1 MCGNKLPAGPSVTYQ
16 HIDQRQFRSHSES
29 GTLGASL

>member
-1 MCGNKLPAGPSVTYQ
+1 MCGNKLSAGLSITYQ
-16 HIDQRQFRSHSES
+16 HRDQRQLRSHSES